1 MKAQLID
8 LVFSRDGKRIVTL
21 QTDETIE
28 DVFDEF
34 HGRDVEVQIK
44 DYKRKRSLDANG
56 YAWVLIGKL
65 ASRLGL
71 TKTEVYQ
78 SAIRE
83 IGGVSDVI
91 CLQDKAKEAF
101 KRSWESNGIG
111 WQCEEMPSKLEGCT
125 NIVVY
130 YGSSSY
136 DSRQMSALIDGL
148 IDECRQYGIETMPED
163 RLNALLNEW
172 EER

>member
-8 LVFSRDGKRIVTL
+8 LVFSRDGKRIVTF
-21 QTDETIE
+21 QTDESIE

-65 ASRLGL
+65 AARLGL

-101 KRSWESNGIG
+101 IRSWESNGIG

-136 DSRQMSALIDGL
+136 DSRQMSSLIDGL
-148 IDECRQYGIETMPED
+148 IEECRQYGIETMPED